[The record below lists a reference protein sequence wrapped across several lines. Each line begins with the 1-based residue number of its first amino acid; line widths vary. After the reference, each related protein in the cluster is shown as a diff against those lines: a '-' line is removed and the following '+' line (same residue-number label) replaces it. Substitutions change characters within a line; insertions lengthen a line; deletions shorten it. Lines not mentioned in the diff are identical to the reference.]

1 MRIRAPSPEEA
12 EELFAGP
19 TPEGKQALERER
31 MANEDPLNKD
41 PFDREELEF
50 FSKKGGRRTR
60 RRISM

>member
-1 MRIRAPSPEEA
+1 
-12 EELFAGP
+12 
-19 TPEGKQALERER
+19 